1 MSILKAGRPSR
12 KEKAISD
19 VQNLQDETIR
29 MNINIPKTFYKK
41 IKQKALD
48 DDMTVTEL
56 VIKAL
61 KTHIIK

>member
-1 MSILKAGRPSR
+1 MSILKTGRPSR
-12 KEKAISD
+12 KEKAIAD

-29 MNINIPKTFYKK
+29 MNINIPKVFYKK

-61 KTHIIK
+61 KTYISK